1 MKLYILTIFLLLS
14 ITVISQTQNST
25 ERYRI
30 TQFKENGKNVT
41 KEYKGKEQYLMFFE
55 NDKNELCFAIG
66 SQITKEKSYGVI
78 HLNDS
83 KKNIQTKDNCTAEIM
98 NFRWKYRNSYDS
110 VCGYAVNTFT
120 KIFTEPVVSFHCIMA
135 TQDLVVYEYSG
146 YMEKP
151 AEYFNETELAK
162 R

>member
-1 MKLYILTIFLLLS
+1 MKLSLLTIFLLLS

-25 ERYRI
+25 ERYKI

-41 KEYKGKEQYLMFFE
+41 KEYNGKEQYLMFFE
-55 NDKNELCFAIG
+55 NEKNELCFAIG
-66 SQITKEKSYGVI
+66 SQITKEKSYGVVY
-78 HLNDS
+78 LNEP
-83 KKNIQTKDNCTAEIM
+83 KKGIITKDNCSAESM

-110 VCGYAVNTFT
+110 VCGYAANTFI
-120 KIFTEPVVSFHCIMA
+120 KIFTEPVISFHCIMA

-151 AEYFNETELAK
+151 SEYFNETELAK

>member
-1 MKLYILTIFLLLS
+1 MKLSLLFIFLLLS

-41 KEYKGKEQYLMFFE
+41 KEYKGLEQYLMFFE
-55 NDKNELCFAIG
+55 NNKNELCFAIG

-78 HLNDS
+78 YSTVS
-83 KKNIQTKDNCTAEIM
+83 KKNIQTKDNCSAETM
-98 NFRWKYRNSYDS
+98 SFRWKYRNSYDS
-110 VCGYAVNTFT
+110 VCGYATNTFT
-120 KIFTEPVVSFHCIMA
+120 KIFTEPIVSFHCIMA